1 MLEMI
6 IKNRDLIMVVII
18 GIIYLISFIYYMC
31 KNKDLD
37 DAVHKATTAAFICL
51 LVVSTLS
58 FFFPS
63 IYNIKINDESYIG
76 WDLQRSKN
84 KISFVNRDGIHSFR
98 IMENIDGVQKS
109 TGITIEY
116 YPTGKCHLRGL

>member
-84 KISFVNRDGIHSFR
+84 KISFVNRD
-98 IMENIDGVQKS
+98 
-109 TGITIEY
+109 
-116 YPTGKCHLRGL
+116 